1 MTESAAMEVSTALF
15 DLSRHSKKRNYIRRG
30 RANSSSDS
38 EIPPNFVTPPALL
51 SMDMENMDMDI
62 DTSSASA
69 VAVPTFSSATAAEAE
84 PELKEDAAIIQT
96 ETTTAAAAATAAAAT
111 STNNIPES
119 SDSEPGQLSLTEI
132 LRRRKKQAR
141 PKKGLDIAEVVPK
154 ISRDGNNG
162 AATDNNN
169 NHNNNNSNS
178 PDGVVKDSA
187 EQELAVVVNRFTH
200 QTGHVLNVDKHMY
213 AITLSLECSSLS
225 LSLYLFFSFF
235 LIFTFF
241 FFLCK

>member
-69 VAVPTFSSATAAEAE
+69 VAVPTFSSATAAAAAAE

-96 ETTTAAAAATAAAAT
+96 ETTTAAAAAAT
-111 STNNIPES
+111 STNNIPAS
-119 SDSEPGQLSLTEI
+119 SDSEPDQLSLTEI

-213 AITLSLECSSLS
+213 AITLSLECSLSLS
-225 LSLYLFFSFF
+225 LSPSIYSFPFF
-235 LIFTFF
+235 
-241 FFLCK
+241 